1 MITQILEPVIWFDY
15 KGDEICWNGN
25 KFISL
30 LCEGEF
36 DSLEEMDK
44 FWEDYWNAVIQSS
57 ETQRWKTA

>member
-1 MITQILEPVIWFDY
+1 MITLILEPVIWFDY

-57 ETQRWKTA
+57 ETQRWKMA